1 MRVCQETDSKHFIKG
16 INKMHKYIAP
26 SFKATAYNCPLCAAY
41 AKMNWYQMSSAV
53 GGFGLYLSR
62 CSHCGEECCWRALDW
77 DDEEEAF
84 RYSTMLIPDGSTA
97 PMPHP
102 EMPDVV
108 KVDYVEARDIVNRSP
123 RGAAALLRL
132 AIQKLCIELGETTGS
147 IDKDIK
153 SLVAKGL
160 PEGIQQA
167 LDVVR
172 VVGNH
177 AVHPGELTADD
188 IAEVSISLFEL
199 INAIVEE
206 RIARPK
212 ALETLYLRLPEGA
225 RNAIAKRDGK

>member
-1 MRVCQETDSKHFIKG
+1 
-16 INKMHKYIAP
+16 MHWYPLSSIA
-26 SFKATAYNCPLCAAY
+26 
-41 AKMNWYQMSSAV
+41 
-53 GGFGLYLSR
+53 GGFSLYLSK
-62 CSHCGEECCWRALDW
+62 CFHCGEVCCWRGLDW
-77 DDEEEAF
+77 DPIEEVF
-84 RYSTMLIPDGSTA
+84 QNSMMLIPDGSTA
-97 PMPHP
+97 PIPHP
-102 EMPDVV
+102 EMPAVV
-108 KVDYVEARDIVNRSP
+108 RFDYDEARGIVNRSP

-177 AVHPGELTADD
+177 AVHPGELTPDD

-212 ALETLYLRLPEGA
+212 ALEALYLRLPEGA

>member
-1 MRVCQETDSKHFIKG
+1 
-16 INKMHKYIAP
+16 MHKYVAP
-26 SFKATAYNCPLCAAY
+26 SFKATAFNCPLCGAY
-41 AKMNWYQMSSAV
+41 AKMGWYPMNSPA
-53 GGFGLYLSR
+53 GGFGLFLSA
-62 CSHCGEECCWRALDW
+62 CTHCREACCWRGIEW
-77 DDEEEAF
+77 DAEEEVF
-84 RYSTMLIPDGSTA
+84 GQTMMLIPDGSTA

-102 EMPDVV
+102 EMPEIVMA
-108 KVDYVEARDIVNRSP
+108 DYQEARSIVNRSP

-132 AIQKLCIELGETTGS
+132 AIQKLCVELGETTGS

-172 VVGNH
+172 VVGNN

-188 IAEVSISLFEL
+188 IAEVSVSLFEL
-199 INAIVEE
+199 TNAIVEE

-212 ALETLYLRLPEGA
+212 ALEALYLRLPEGA